1 MSWREAGRIGLA
13 GVLLGVHF
21 YLYFESLYHTT
32 VASTTSFVALS
43 PIFMAAIGFV
53 VLRERLPLSMT
64 VGILIATAGGAVMAW
79 GDTRAGAAP
88 NPAWGNLLAVA
99 ASLALSVYLIIGRVV
114 RQGLDWYTYLL
125 PLYTVTAA
133 TLLVLALILEVPLG
147 GHAPEVLVVA
157 ALLAL
162 GPQLLEH
169 GSFNLA
175 VRYLPA
181 AVLGLLSLT
190 EPVGASVLAL
200 MIFDERPGAL
210 SIAGMGIALV
220 GVAVALWPELRRKA
234 VGR

>member
-1 MSWREAGRIGLA
+1 
-13 GVLLGVHF
+13 
-21 YLYFESLYHTT
+21 
-32 VASTTSFVALS
+32 
-43 PIFMAAIGFV
+43 
-53 VLRERLPLSMT
+53 
-64 VGILIATAGGAVMAW
+64 
-79 GDTRAGAAP
+79 
-88 NPAWGNLLAVA
+88 
-99 ASLALSVYLIIGRVV
+99 
-114 RQGLDWYTYLL
+114 
-125 PLYTVTAA
+125 VTAA

-162 GPQLLEH
+162 GPQLLGH

-234 VGR
+234 VCR